1 MLYKM
6 AGCRVLLG
14 GSCQDAPL
22 YNQAMRQAKYKRK
35 FIWDMEKR
43 IEAEEAGD
51 REGQKE
57 KGERNIE
64 SRREAGQ

>member
-1 MLYKM
+1 
-6 AGCRVLLG
+6 
-14 GSCQDAPL
+14 
-22 YNQAMRQAKYKRK
+22 MRQAKYKRK